1 MYEAF
6 FGLNHSP
13 FSLTPDTQRYVDLE
27 RHRECFDVLTYA
39 IESNEGFV
47 KVVGDVG
54 TGKTMLCRMLLHYL
68 AEDTQQSRFLPIY
81 IPNPML
87 SALGLL
93 RAIASELGIE
103 RTREQRYADLFEGIQ
118 EQLLDIADGGRTA
131 VIIID
136 EAQALPADTLEALR
150 LITNLET
157 EAQKLVQI
165 VLFGQS
171 ELDVVLGQH
180 KFRQLLQRI
189 TFTANLEAM
198 ASDDVAHYVNARM
211 AASGYEGP
219 PIFSAPA
226 AKELYRHSRGIP
238 RLLNVLSHKALLSA
252 YGRGQRKVLPKD
264 IRRAA
269 KDTPSSHRR
278 NTTRWAMVGLVPL
291 GLIAAALVA
300 ANGLGWFS

>member
-13 FSLTPDTQRYVDLE
+13 FSLTPDTQRYVSLD
-27 RHRECFDVLTYA
+27 RHQACFDVLTYA

-68 AEDTQQSRFLPIY
+68 AEDSQSSRFLPIY

-93 RAIASELGIE
+93 RAIAAELGIE

-118 EQLLDIADGGRTA
+118 ERLLSEYELGRTA
-131 VIIID
+131 IIIID

-157 EAQKLVQI
+157 ESHKLVQI

-189 TFTANLEAM
+189 TFTADLSPM
-198 ASDDVAHYVNARM
+198 AADDVSHYVNARM
-211 AASGYEGP
+211 TASGYEGAP
-219 PIFSAPA
+219 VFSAPA
-226 AKELYRHSRGIP
+226 ARQLYRYSQGIP
-238 RLLNVLSHKALLSA
+238 RLLNILSHKALLSA
-252 YGRGQRKVLPKD
+252 YARGQRKVLPKD
-264 IRRAA
+264 IHRAA
-269 KDTPSSHRR
+269 RETPSSRR
-278 NTTRWAMVGLVPL
+278 PSPLKWAAIGLVPL
-291 GLIAAALVA
+291 ALIAGALVA
-300 ANGLGWFS
+300 ANTLGWWT